1 MQIYISGEH
10 SASNNWNSISILIS
24 ICIYST
30 YTMNALH
37 RIFQCWKNWTSPFS
51 SCRTQNTMRYI
62 KQKWNICLINDRQS
76 SNHRIERTC
85 PQCSS
90 QKYLPWSAHGCDH
103 VSKVMSSSSASI
115 LSVIFI
121 ITIHIQHHFHCM
133 SMDSFSFHHQLRF
146 LLVSI
151 LIEYYGVGVRA
162 ALSLLAYLL
171 LMLRFDCLWRFS
183 FLLLLQFFITFPALI
198 FA

>member
-1 MQIYISGEH
+1 
-10 SASNNWNSISILIS
+10 
-24 ICIYST
+24 
-30 YTMNALH
+30 MNALH

-51 SCRTQNTMRYI
+51 SSRTHNTMRHI
-62 KQKWNICLINDRQS
+62 KQKWNIWLINDHQLS
-76 SNHRIERTC
+76 KIESTS

-90 QKYLPWSAHGCDH
+90 QKHLPWSAHGSDH
-103 VSKVMSSSSASI
+103 VSKVIFSSASI

-171 LMLRFDCLWRFS
+171 LMLRFDCLWCFS
-183 FLLLLQFFITFPALI
+183 FLLLLQFSITFPALI